1 MVEEYEEIAESQ
13 YLSERLEYLDE
24 DYGRT
29 LIRHLCGYCSRK
41 IGWFATLLNQQEDK
55 CSYEH
60 DFKLSD
66 RTTSVLHIRKLFLQ
80 ITIKKVPFQFSV
92 SVLPSP

>member
-29 LIRHLCGYCSRK
+29 LIGRPAFFFDQGKLAEGLLCHEL
-41 IGWFATLLNQQEDK
+41 F
-55 CSYEH
+55 
-60 DFKLSD
+60 FK
-66 RTTSVLHIRKLFLQ
+66 
-80 ITIKKVPFQFSV
+80 
-92 SVLPSP
+92 

>member
-29 LIRHLCGYCSRK
+29 LIRHVCGYCSK
-41 IGWFATLLNQQEDK
+41 KLAEGLL
-55 CSYEH
+55 CY
-60 DFKLSD
+60 
-66 RTTSVLHIRKLFLQ
+66 
-80 ITIKKVPFQFSV
+80 
-92 SVLPSP
+92 

>member
-29 LIRHLCGYCSRK
+29 LFGHDCVFCVF
-41 IGWFATLLNQQEDK
+41 WFKENWLQDCDAMST
-55 CSYEH
+55 
-60 DFKLSD
+60 F
-66 RTTSVLHIRKLFLQ
+66 LFL
-80 ITIKKVPFQFSV
+80 FFCYFY
-92 SVLPSP
+92 